1 MELRVSSI
9 KNAEYDLQKTNNNVK
24 VIIIS
29 SYDKDIKFILPE
41 NKLILNFEDTEIPSQ
56 NAFNLMLAKK
66 IHDFINTIDFNKY
79 KLYICCDS
87 GESRSAAVACAI
99 LRKYKENENMI
110 WKDYNYHPNIL
121 VYDILCKE
129 FGLRNSKLRLKYKK
143 YINKKALRDKINK
156 SRIKNKKS
164 S

>member
-29 SYDKDIKFILPE
+29 SYDKYIKFILPE

-99 LRKYKENENMI
+99 LRKYKEN
-110 WKDYNYHPNIL
+110 
-121 VYDILCKE
+121 
-129 FGLRNSKLRLKYKK
+129 
-143 YINKKALRDKINK
+143 
-156 SRIKNKKS
+156 
-164 S
+164 